1 MEPEQQIQ
9 SECKTGDLVPSGQ
22 PKGPADTSS
31 SSTSSPAPST
41 PPTAPARPRRP
52 QRSPRVEGSIDV
64 SEPNPP
70 ESPKPQ
76 QLTNQAESTSPNSS
90 NHPSESQPKLNVDH
104 GPPSLA
110 GQKFSGHTAV
120 SRSHMTMRAASLPQA
135 PSYRPPPT
143 DSVFHP
149 QRALSVA
156 GTADTQPQV
165 VEDFRYHL
173 ANLKSIVIS
182 CNCIQQR

>member
-9 SECKTGDLVPSGQ
+9 SQCKTNDLASSAQ
-22 PKGPADTSS
+22 PKGPAETSS

-64 SEPNPP
+64 SEPKPP

-76 QLTNQAESTSPNSS
+76 QLSSHAEPTEPDSS
-90 NHPSESQPKLNVDH
+90 YHASEPQLSVDH
-104 GPPSLA
+104 GAPRLT

-120 SRSHMTMRAASLPQA
+120 ARSHIAMRAASLPQA
-135 PSYRPPPT
+135 PSYRPPPS
-143 DSVFHP
+143 DPAVHP

-165 VEDFRYHL
+165 AEDF
-173 ANLKSIVIS
+173 
-182 CNCIQQR
+182 